1 MLMVDNE
8 IKEGEE
14 SDNVSIHSIVSDQV
28 SIDSDNETPTDQ
40 VGQSDKIIL
49 NHVVKYILYPG
60 YGVDKPSKFDY
71 VTMKYKCYFKPDNID
86 FIISPMDVVI
96 NPKDKEMIIEETE
109 IKGYIFR
116 VLLPYGI
123 VKAISFMRKKEIA
136 RIVVEPKYGFR
147 KVEYEKFGRYIETTK
162 ISDKLGIDTVTLYE
176 KMKTST
182 LIYEIELIDFVK
194 IYDLTG
200 NRNLM
205 KRIITYAPPNKL
217 NRPMQDNE
225 IKLHIKLLNKDTT
238 IAEYESKDDFL
249 ILNDKNFTD
258 AELTLIKSMKKG
270 EQSSSDIAFSFFKEC
285 YTANPNSIITKQISE
300 TQLKEIEASEGR
312 RLIYQV
318 TLINLKNCYW
328 SYYYKEKEYTK
339 KTFIK
344 GIGNISPWKD
354 SLIMLMSHITING
367 NVVYSNI
374 PKEYT
379 LETFRMKIK
388 ELKKKIQAIPFYEQ
402 QTQFIVDSEI
412 KKIDN
417 FEFPIYDPMERNF
430 PVIYRKEILQSMK
443 PLCFVSLTFTIEK
456 DNYEEN
462 YFCPDASFDLSNYIS
477 FTNDNANTSYNIV
490 YTCCLINFEEYLF
503 VLNNKLITN
512 KAEKLNRYKDIA
524 NGYFSKGFLHK
535 AKKIYKKLSD
545 SYIKFINLGMPNQGI
560 SFNAEG
566 MKESEIDITKAN
578 NYDKDV
584 DEVMR
589 KVMSNL
595 VIVLYRMKRKQ
606 LCEKYINEFLRLY
619 VKDEKV
625 MYYKF
630 KVNEDKG
637 FFEEAET
644 ALNELIAYLETS
656 NNSGNNSNSSN
667 NIDMYKNEL
676 TKIKK
681 RIESDHKKQNNYMK
695 KMMKNI

>member
-96 NPKDKEMIIEETE
+96 NPKDKEMIIEESE

-116 VLLPYGI
+116 VLLPYGV
-123 VKAISFMRKKEIA
+123 VKAISFMRKKEVA
-136 RIVVEPKYGFR
+136 RIVLEPKYGFR
-147 KVEYEKFGRYIETTK
+147 KVEYEKFGRYIEMNK
-162 ISDKLGIDTVTLYE
+162 ISDKLGLDMETLYE

-205 KRIITYAPPNKL
+205 KRILTNAPPNKL

-285 YTANPNSIITKQISE
+285 YEANPNSIINKQISE
-300 TQLKEIEASEGR
+300 TKFKEIESSEGR

-318 TLINLKNCYW
+318 TLINMKNCYW
-328 SYYYKEKEYTK
+328 SYYYKEKEYVK

-354 SLIMLMSHITING
+354 SLIMLMSHIEIDG
-367 NVVYSNI
+367 NVVYSNV

-379 LETFRMKIK
+379 LESFRMKIK

-412 KKIDN
+412 KKIEN
-417 FEFPIYDPMERNF
+417 FDFPIYDPMERNF
-430 PVIYRKEILQSMK
+430 PVIYRREIVQSMK

-462 YFCPDASFDLSNYIS
+462 YFCPDPSFDLSSYVS
-477 FTNDNANTSYNIV
+477 FSDDPNKRYNVV

-503 VLNNKLITN
+503 VLNNKLITD
-512 KAEKLNRYKDIA
+512 KAEKLNRYKEIS
-524 NGYFSKGFLHK
+524 NNYFSKGFLHK

-560 SFNAEG
+560 SFNAVG
-566 MKESEIDITKAN
+566 TKESEIDISKAN

-595 VIVLYRMKRKQ
+595 VVVLYRMKRKA
-606 LCEKYINEFLRLY
+606 LCEKYISEFLRLY
-619 VKDEKV
+619 IKDEKI

-637 FFEEAET
+637 FFEEAEK
-644 ALNELIAYLETS
+644 ALNELIAFLEQENKS
-656 NNSGNNSNSSN
+656 ND
-667 NIDMYKNEL
+667 NIAMYKNEL

-681 RIESDHKKQNNYMK
+681 RIESDHKKQDNYMK